1 MSEEQTEG
9 VQVATED
16 VEADSASA
24 TKSRSQ
30 DQPEAEEK
38 KAAGELVYYG
48 RQWKP
53 RSAIDSQVAVRRG
66 NDHRCSAQRKGRA
79 GANPSVQ
86 RHQPVAHRSDRLC
99 RDKIA
104 RPSGLQRAIRC
115 APGRNSQI
123 Q

>member
-30 DQPEAEEK
+30 DQPEAEK

-53 RSAIDSQVAVRRG
+53 RSAIDSQAAKRRS
-66 NDHRCSAQRKGRA
+66 NDHGGSAQR
-79 GANPSVQ
+79 
-86 RHQPVAHRSDRLC
+86 
-99 RDKIA
+99 
-104 RPSGLQRAIRC
+104 
-115 APGRNSQI
+115 
-123 Q
+123 